1 MQLGLSLLG
10 CHKKTRT
17 PNLSETEKNCCF
29 KSKLDCIK
37 FTDYMTKIINGNTVH
52 KVPDW
57 SANHTVH
64 HRQELQAEA
73 DEQNTNLPRCP
84 TRSMLLMSSRGGG
97 EEGSGAVFRGIPL
110 DNCISSTSVSV
121 KLLYKIARPTIYF
134 KLVKAKEWDA
144 FCIIKARLN
153 WSKLNMSPGFG
164 A

>member
-1 MQLGLSLLG
+1 
-10 CHKKTRT
+10 
-17 PNLSETEKNCCF
+17 
-29 KSKLDCIK
+29 
-37 FTDYMTKIINGNTVH
+37 MTKIINGNNSNNLKSTSRLIISFSEQTISIRLCT
-52 KVPDW
+52 KSQW
-57 SANHTVH
+57 WTNHTVH

-134 KLVKAKEWDA
+134 KLVKAKE
-144 FCIIKARLN
+144 
-153 WSKLNMSPGFG
+153 
-164 A
+164 